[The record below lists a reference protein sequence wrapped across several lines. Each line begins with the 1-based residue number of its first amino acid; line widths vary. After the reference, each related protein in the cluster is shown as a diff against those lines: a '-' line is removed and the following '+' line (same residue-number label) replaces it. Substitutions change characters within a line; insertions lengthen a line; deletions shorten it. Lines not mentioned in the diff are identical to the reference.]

1 MMVEDK
7 MLVVTE
13 DENES
18 ESESIYEKDLLSRK
32 AFVDRMIE
40 VTETIATNRK
50 NVCYALNGAWGVG
63 KSFVL
68 DLFEQYVKNE
78 QSEETASNKYFLFH
92 YNCWEYDYYEEPLVA
107 IVSSMLDEIEK
118 QEKLFSSQAKS
129 LIKSALKI
137 IGKGLLAKGNEFVE
151 EKTGINLEEVAAAVK
166 DANDARIKELEE
178 NKKFDSNF
186 NFKKALNAM
195 KETVKSISKEKTLI
209 FVVDELDRCLPEYA
223 IKVLER
229 LHHLFDNVPNVQM
242 IIAVDKKQFE
252 YTVKNIYG
260 NDTDVD
266 KYLAKFINFEM
277 SLDEGYLSGDFD
289 ARFDYYLSH
298 FDYLNSNTTNSD
310 INEFK
315 SQIFTGIDMRS
326 KIEII
331 DKCHLLHTLLNKDET
346 ILDYSVMCVEIAFMV
361 LEYWG
366 VNLQEI
372 KPNFNKHSVFGI
384 QSNINS
390 TGLHYLNKIYN
401 SSREDIPYYITTESG
416 QPYVNRID
424 IWGVILSCYR
434 YVIGFTRDRIG
445 YDGYKN
451 MGLEVYG
458 NDFKNLMYTIN

>member
-32 AFVDRMIE
+32 VFVDKMIE
-40 VTETIATNRK
+40 VTEIIATNRK

-68 DLFEQYVKNE
+68 DLFEEYVKNE

-118 QEKLFSSQAKS
+118 QEKLFSSQAKY

-178 NKKFDSNF
+178 NQKFDSNF

-315 SQIFTGIDMRS
+315 SRIFTGIDMRG

-331 DKCHLLHTLLNKDET
+331 DKCHLLHTLLNKDES
-346 ILDYSVMCVEIAFMV
+346 IMDYSFMCVEISFMV
-361 LEYWG
+361 FKYWG
-366 VNLQEI
+366 IDLQVD
-372 KPNFNKHSVFGI
+372 KPPFNIYSVFKVPEKV
-384 QSNINS
+384 NV
-390 TGLHYLNKIYN
+390 TGLHYLNKVFN
-401 SSREDIPYYITTESG
+401 SRNEADYYYHTGANGRT
-416 QPYVNRID
+416 YVTRQN
-424 IWGVILSCYR
+424 IWGVILSSYR
-434 YVIGFTRDRIG
+434 YVTG
-445 YDGYKN
+445 YTGDGIAYDNYKN

>member
-40 VTETIATNRK
+40 VTETIAANRK

-118 QEKLFSSQAKS
+118 QEKLFSSKAKVI
-129 LIKSALKI
+129 IKSALKI
-137 IGKGLLAKGNEFVE
+137 IGKGLLAKGNELVE
-151 EKTGINLEEVAAAVK
+151 EKTGINIEEVAYAIR
-166 DANDARIKELEE
+166 DADETRIKELEE

-186 NFKKALNAM
+186 NFKKTLNTM
-195 KETVKSISKEKTLI
+195 KETVKSIAKEKTLI

-229 LHHLFDNVPNVQM
+229 LHHVFDNVPNVQV

-252 YTVKNIYG
+252 HTVKNIYG
-260 NDTDVD
+260 EGTNVD
-266 KYLAKFINFEM
+266 KYLAKFIDFEM
-277 SLDEGYLSGDFD
+277 SLDEGYLSGGFD
-289 ARFDYYLSH
+289 ARFDYYLSR
-298 FDYLNSNTTNSD
+298 FDYLNSNTNIID
-310 INEFK
+310 IDEFK
-315 SQIFTGIDMRS
+315 SQIFTGIDMRG

-331 DKCHLLHTLLNKDET
+331 DKCYLLHTLLNKDESKM
-346 ILDYSVMCVEIAFMV
+346 DYSFMCVEIAFMV
-361 LEYWG
+361 FKYWG
-366 VNLQEI
+366 INLQEI
-372 KPNFNKHSVFGI
+372 KPPFSIYNVFELPPNV
-384 QSNINS
+384 ST
-390 TGLHYLNKIYN
+390 TGLHYLNKIFN
-401 SSREDIPYYITTESG
+401 TGSENIPYYITGESG
-416 QPYVNRID
+416 RTYINRKD
-424 IWGVILSCYR
+424 IWGAILSCYR
-434 YVIGFTRDRIG
+434 YAVGYTRDRMD
-445 YDGYKN
+445 YDNYKN

>member
-1 MMVEDK
+1 MVEDK

-32 AFVDRMIE
+32 VFVDRMIE
-40 VTETIATNRK
+40 VTEIIATNRK

-229 LHHLFDNVPNVQM
+229 LHHVFDNIPNVQV

-252 YTVKNIYG
+252 HTVKNIYG
-260 NDTDVD
+260 EGTNVD
-266 KYLAKFINFEM
+266 KYLAKFIDFEM

-289 ARFDYYLSH
+289 ARFDYYLRH
-298 FDYLNSNTTNSD
+298 FDYLNPNTTNID
-310 INEFK
+310 IDEFK
-315 SQIFTGIDMRS
+315 SRIFTGIDMRG

-331 DKCHLLHTLLNKDET
+331 DKCHLLHTLLNKDESVW
-346 ILDYSVMCVEIAFMV
+346 DYSFMCVEIAFMV
-361 LEYWG
+361 FKYWG
-366 VNLQEI
+366 IDLQDT
-372 KPNFNKHSVFGI
+372 KPQFNIYSVFKVP
-384 QSNINS
+384 SDAS
-390 TGLHYLNKIYN
+390 VTGLNYLNELYKN
-401 SSREDIPYYITTESG
+401 GKDGFSYYITTERG
-416 QPYVNRID
+416 QVCLNRND
-424 IWGVILSCYR
+424 IWGLILSCYR
-434 YVIGFTRDRIG
+434 YVIGYRKDWND
-445 YDGYKN
+445 YDSYKN
-451 MGLEVYG
+451 MGLEVYS